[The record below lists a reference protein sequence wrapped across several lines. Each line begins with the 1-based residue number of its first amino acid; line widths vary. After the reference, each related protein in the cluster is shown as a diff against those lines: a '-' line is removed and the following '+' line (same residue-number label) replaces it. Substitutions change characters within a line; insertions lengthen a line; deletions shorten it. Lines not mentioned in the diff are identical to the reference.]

1 MRGTRWLLF
10 GVIWASLPGCGPEAG
25 FPDLD
30 AYLET
35 LREQA
40 AIRIEPASTIRAFP
54 TLGYGAGALRSPFQ
68 APLATSLAGRGTAGG
83 WSDPG
88 RVRGPLE
95 AFDLEQLQMVGTLS
109 GNAGSFVLL
118 RAGDAVHR
126 LRIGDYLGR
135 DQGRIVAIDES
146 WVKVLEI
153 VPDGS
158 GGWLDRP
165 RTLALKPHS

>member
-1 MRGTRWLLF
+1 MRGVRWLLP
-10 GVIWASLPGCGPEAG
+10 GAIWAGLLGCGPDAG
-25 FPDLD
+25 FSDLD

-40 AIRIEPASTIRAFP
+40 AIRIEPAPAIRAFP
-54 TLGYGAGALRSPFQ
+54 ALGYGAGALRSPFQ
-68 APLATSLAGRGTAGG
+68 APLATSLAGRRSTAGG
-83 WSDPG
+83 PEPD

-95 AFDLEQLQMVGTLS
+95 AFDIEQLQMVGTLS

-126 LRIGDYLGR
+126 LRVGDYLGR

-158 GGWLDRP
+158 GSWLERP
-165 RTLALKPHS
+165 RTLVLKSHS